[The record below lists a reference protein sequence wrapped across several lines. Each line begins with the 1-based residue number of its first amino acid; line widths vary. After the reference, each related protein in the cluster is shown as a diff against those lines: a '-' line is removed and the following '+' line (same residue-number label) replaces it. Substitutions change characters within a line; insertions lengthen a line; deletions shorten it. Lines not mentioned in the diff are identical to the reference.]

1 MNGNRRRT
9 TNSIEVNFLARW
21 LVVFFLL
28 GLSGLFFVYLKNQQ
42 HSVGSQAHEV
52 EQALR
57 EAEAKNEALSAKITA
72 MTSRGALQRRLDE
85 GYIRL
90 EAIRDT
96 AIARITPALPAE
108 PDGVLRTA
116 SRDPEVRFGAGA
128 PQRSVNR

>member
-21 LVVFFLL
+21 VVAVFFI
-28 GLSGLFFVYLKNQQ
+28 GLTGLFFVYLKNQQ
-42 HSVGSQAHEV
+42 HAVGDQARLVEHSLREV
-52 EQALR
+52 EAR
-57 EAEAKNEALSAKITA
+57 NEALKAKITA

-85 GYIRL
+85 GYLKL

-116 SRDPEVRFGAGA
+116 SRDPESRFDVGA
-128 PQRSVNR
+128 PQRALSR